1 MTVSGVSCRR
11 LAPVATVFI
20 VMQTAYM
27 AKDAAVTIRLPALLK
42 RELQTRARRER
53 RSLSAQITASL
64 EREIASTP
72 GGGGRKGKLLGLFA
86 GTPVPSERDLTRVRR
101 LLWGS
106 LGRKRAGGAS

>member
-1 MTVSGVSCRR
+1 M
-11 LAPVATVFI
+11 VFI

-27 AKDAAVTIRLPALLK
+27 VKDAAVTIRLPALLK

-72 GGGGRKGKLLGLFA
+72 GGGGGKGKLLGLFA
-86 GTPVPSERDLTRVRR
+86 GTPVPSERDLAGVRR

-106 LGRKRAGGAS
+106 LGRKRTRGAS